1 MDQSQTNI
9 LAYVAFAVGLA
20 SSLLA
25 AVNHTRIRSA
35 CCGKKIEMS
44 FDVEKSSP
52 KKTSFRPEVVPE
64 EI

>member
-25 AVNHTRIRSA
+25 AVNHRVLRSK
-35 CCGKKIEMS
+35 CCGKSLEVSVDIDQTTPK
-44 FDVEKSSP
+44 DKSQEN
-52 KKTSFRPEVVPE
+52 K
-64 EI
+64 